1 MEVLMIFD
9 HAVHLEEMIKAVFD
23 RADANK
29 IGAVDF
35 SDLQNGLASVR
46 CEPPIL
52 LTEED
57 FE

>member
-1 MEVLMIFD
+1 MIFD